1 MQVQGRPYTAED
13 EIDLRELALLLWR
26 RRTLILGVTVAA
38 AVLAAGVSLYVLPP
52 TYESRT
58 IIKLSTHTLST
69 HTPETHLTPLTPAEA
84 VMILTSMSFLRPL
97 AARYGI
103 TDERKLERMVRA
115 EPVRD
120 TRMVRLRIRDR
131 DPERLRAFTQDVVRE
146 FLELASRS
154 VRKRRELTRQQIAA
168 IQAQLREVRRTLS
181 LSREVLA
188 RVQDSPSSADTGFTR
203 SFALNAVSVSWLVFT
218 ELTAVEQKLQA
229 DLVAMELP
237 SLVQA
242 PYIPPK
248 PVSPRP
254 ALNAAIAAVLGLM
267 LSTVGVL
274 VRSAWTAPAEVGRV
288 PAAMS
293 VESNP

>member
-58 IIKLSTHTLST
+58 SIQLSQYST
-69 HTPETHLTPLTPAEA
+69 EAYATPASA
-84 VMILTSMSFLRPL
+84 VLVLTSMSFLRPL

-248 PVSPRP
+248 PVPPGQPSTRRSPRSS
-254 ALNAAIAAVLGLM
+254 G
-267 LSTVGVL
+267 
-274 VRSAWTAPAEVGRV
+274 
-288 PAAMS
+288 
-293 VESNP
+293 